1 VNDAV
6 DRLIVERQAMDSGL
20 GTSLTVSVISHL
32 LVLGG
37 FLAAALLG
45 PREPLLR
52 VQDGFAVALP
62 PGGGGVRAPKPEP
75 PAPAPPPQ
83 AEPPAPAPPP
93 KAEPPPKVLKP
104 PKEDRSK
111 ALPEPDAKKSR
122 KTEKAQPQAVS
133 PRSTGAASGTSAS
146 PETPGLEF
154 APPGPGTPGGT
165 DVLGDWYLAGVQRK
179 IWLIWSQQIRAAAS
193 QPATVS
199 FTILADGTVTD
210 VRLVQSSGVFLL
222 DLAAQRAV
230 SSAAPF
236 GPLPKTYA
244 TDRYTIQAVFKPTS

>member
-1 VNDAV
+1 MNDAV

-20 GTSLTVSVISHL
+20 GTALTLSVISHL
-32 LVLGG
+32 LVVAG
-37 FLAAALLG
+37 FLTAALLG
-45 PREPLLR
+45 SRQPLLR

-62 PGGGGVRAPKPEP
+62 PGGGGVRAPKP
-75 PAPAPPPQ
+75 PAPPPQ

-93 KAEPPPKVLKP
+93 TKAEPPPKWLKP

-122 KTEKAQPQAVS
+122 KTEKAQPPAAT
-133 PRSTGAASGTSAS
+133 PRSTGTASGTSSAQ
-146 PETPGLEF
+146 ETPGLEF

-165 DVLGDWYLAGVQRK
+165 DILGDWYLAGVQRK

-199 FTILADGTVTD
+199 FTILADGSVTD

-236 GPLPKTYA
+236 GPLPKNYG
-244 TDRYTIQAVFKPTS
+244 TDRYTIQAVFRPTS